1 MGQVREKSEAN
12 GKLLGMP
19 SLPAAPSPSTWPR
32 PGASPL
38 AANPA
43 EGSPVAPCVIIS
55 GQAAAVR
62 HSQHRSAIVH
72 VHRFLR
78 VRQWLILI
86 LVNQRSAF
94 RVVYLNHGRAT
105 P

>member
-12 GKLLGMP
+12 GKLVAVPALPPAP
-19 SLPAAPSPSTWPR
+19 SLSFSLAVAAKSAR
-32 PGASPL
+32 PGAYPL

-43 EGSPVAPCVIIS
+43 KGSPVAACVIIS

-94 RVVYLNHGRAT
+94 RSST
-105 P
+105 